1 MKTKNPERIAA
12 AAGTPAYTLAEVMF
26 VTAILGMVVSGSFAV
41 FTQSHLALFV
51 SVEKLAINKDM
62 RQFTG
67 EMSQSARNAN
77 HFYIYESFLATDRNE
92 ATDRKTRGLSGDFLV
107 LINTKPHPNQNSPIK
122 ITGLTGFYRAA
133 ASGNRGPVRKFAIE
147 YAVADYKDAATT
159 GVESLIPSE
168 STMNTNDVV
177 MELTEGLADGDLF
190 LNFEDRSIMI
200 KGKIY
205 HGNEYKRLTDTY
217 NFTVTPRG

>member
-1 MKTKNPERIAA
+1 MKTKHKHRRLP
-12 AAGTPAYTLAEVMF
+12 AGPSAYTLVEVMI
-26 VTAILGMVVSGSFAV
+26 VTAIVGMVITGALAV

-67 EMSQSARNAN
+67 EMAQFARNAN
-77 HFYIYESFLATDRNE
+77 HFYIYESFQTADRND
-92 ATDRKTRGLSGDFLV
+92 AADRKTRGNSGDFLV
-107 LINTKPHPNQNSPIK
+107 LISQKPHPDQDSPVM

-133 ASGNRGPVRKFAIE
+133 ASGNRGPVRKFEIA
-147 YAVADYKDAATT
+147 YAEADYKDAATT
-159 GVESLIPSE
+159 QVETLLPSV
-168 STMNTNDVV
+168 STMNSNEVV
-177 MELTEGLADGDLF
+177 MELTEGLANGDLF
-190 LNFEDRSIMI
+190 LNYEDRSIMV